1 MPEEIINKL
10 HTALRHISPLASDR
24 EKIISEMGEVI
35 WFETLEK
42 ILDALPVTE
51 RDQVVAFLNEDKL
64 EEAIKVC
71 ALSAIDIEAILVAT
85 AQDVLN
91 EVSKF

>member
-24 EKIISEMGEVI
+24 EKLIGEMGEVI

-42 ILDALPVTE
+42 TLDALPVAS
-51 RDQVVAFLNEDKL
+51 RDQVVMLLNEDRL
-64 EEAIKVC
+64 EEAITLCTSSEV
-71 ALSAIDIEAILVAT
+71 DIEAILVAT
-85 AQDVLN
+85 AQDVLDN
-91 EVSKF
+91 VAAL